1 MKYGIEFTTHFK
13 RDLQLAKK
21 KNKNLNKL
29 FDFIEVVANGDK
41 LDTKYRNHD
50 LSGNYKGTR
59 ECHLEPDWLLV
70 YEI

>member
-1 MKYGIEFTTHFK
+1 MKYSIEFTTRFK
-13 RDLQLAKK
+13 KDLKLAKK
-21 KNKNLNKL
+21 QNKNLNKL
-29 FDFIEVVANGDK
+29 FDFIEVVANGHK

>member
-1 MKYGIEFTTHFK
+1 MKYSIEFTTHFK

-21 KNKNLNKL
+21 QNKNLNKL
-29 FDFIEVVANGDK
+29 FDFIEILANGDK

>member
-1 MKYGIEFTTHFK
+1 MKYSIEFTTHFK
-13 RDLQLAKK
+13 RDL
-21 KNKNLNKL
+21 
-29 FDFIEVVANGDK
+29 IEVVANGDQ